1 MKFVRC
7 QIDDDIFYGL
17 WEGDTIREI
26 SGSFFA
32 QYQVTDNTYDLKD
45 VRLLTPVVPSKI
57 VCVGLNYR
65 EHIKEVQR
73 ETPEFPSHFLK
84 PSTAFIGPE
93 DPILYPKVAKRVDY
107 EGELALVIKD
117 KTKDVSEQEAL
128 QHVLGYTCF
137 NDVTER
143 TVSGQLGQLIRAKG
157 FDTFAS
163 FGPCIE
169 TELDPTNATVETYLN
184 GRCLQ
189 SGNTGDMM
197 FSAAYLIHYISQCMT
212 LLPGDMIS
220 TGTPKGVSP
229 MQPGD
234 VVEVRIEGIG
244 TLRNPVKAA

>member
-7 QIDDDIFYGL
+7 RIDDNIFYGL
-17 WEGDTIREI
+17 WEGEIIREI
-26 SGSFFA
+26 SGSLFA
-32 QYQVTDNTYDLKD
+32 QYQVTDKAYDRKD

-57 VCVGLNYR
+57 ICVGLNYR
-65 EHIKEVQR
+65 EHIKEVQA

-93 DPILYPKVAKRVDY
+93 DPILYPKVAARVDY
-107 EGELALVIKD
+107 EGELAVVIKD

-163 FGPCIE
+163 FGP
-169 TELDPTNATVETYLN
+169 
-184 GRCLQ
+184 
-189 SGNTGDMM
+189 
-197 FSAAYLIHYISQCMT
+197 SAASSC
-212 LLPGDMIS
+212 
-220 TGTPKGVSP
+220 
-229 MQPGD
+229 
-234 VVEVRIEGIG
+234 
-244 TLRNPVKAA
+244 